1 MGIPEEERMSLILLA
16 LLLMSVG
23 DCVYGKS
30 QPVTLYMKHPQEQF
44 CSADFVVHAKVL
56 PKNHS
61 EDGGKHKIRVYDL
74 KILEIYKGEDLLENR
89 TKNVEGNSSGK
100 TNLTVEVY
108 VDRKVLRSD
117 AKTEYLLSGRIKNGK
132 FHLNE
137 GSWIEEWTNVTPAY
151 KLGISGIYGQNCE
164 CHITPCF
171 GRPGCN
177 RPLKGCD
184 VTPQGLGY
192 FYRGCEWLHSQCVKN
207 TERNKCYWSE
217 PADYI
222 ECINQMP

>member
-1 MGIPEEERMSLILLA
+1 METAISFFRSSQHGLNNCKRCHCNFILLPQFT
-16 LLLMSVG
+16 LLF
-23 DCVYGKS
+23 
-30 QPVTLYMKHPQEQF
+30 LY
-44 CSADFVVHAKVL
+44 SVVHAKVL

-74 KILEIYKGEDLLENR
+74 KILEIYKGEDLLENQ

-137 GSWIEEWTNVTPAY
+137 GSWIEEWTNVTPEQ

-184 VTPQGLGY
+184 VTPQWLGY

-207 TERNKCYWSE
+207 TETNKCSWSE

-222 ECINQMP
+222 ECINQLP